1 MTSSETTAPATPI
14 DQIRTLAF
22 HDESIGMG
30 FNSHTGQAVGTAL
43 QGFTV
48 GVDPAASGQEVI
60 AEITVVNSHE
70 ELMDKMSM
78 SFSLQGRYEF
88 FSGSTKASFSEQTNI
103 NSTSTFLLAR
113 CVVKNPLT
121 RGQNFA
127 VKPDASELLKTSDGE
142 DTFTRAFGDS
152 FVRGLQTGGEFYAVI
167 RITSQSTVTQKDLAT
182 SLNAA
187 ADMLVASA
195 DFKAQFNT
203 ANTSSA
209 TRSEYTATMYQ
220 RAGSGETISPTVTID
235 DIAARYHQF
244 PQIAKDNPVAF
255 ETEVATYDT
264 LPLPLPTPEERDDFR
279 AALADARDRK
289 MRYIQSRNDADFAR
303 ANPQFFTG
311 LPPDAVLGATSASY
325 TALINAV
332 IDHAVRLSKG
342 QFDSPQFFDPQ
353 KCTPPLT
360 EPQPII
366 FTRAPAPP
374 APVAPPGPGW
384 KTTTIDTQGAMFP
397 VDAYV
402 SPNGVV
408 VDNLGRMTVLPGDG
422 RGLSTIPGASF
433 RAGGFANQITELTAS
448 EDGLLAVDVNGGLTV
463 VWAPRGQSPS
473 QIAQIGG
480 GGFAPGG
487 HVTRPFVSVCLTVGA
502 DGVLKVIWLPAA
514 QPFGQANIQQA
525 VGAKFVAGQPLTM
538 PMEVAAGTLSA
549 LAIDANG
556 TLMEIVVGESP
567 APPAVRPVAGA
578 PAFPAGARIS
588 DPTVFGVQTA
598 FCVDT
603 QGRLT
608 GIFRA
613 PNQGWQTQSV
623 TPPGAYAQGTSISRL
638 SGVTFRPPGA
648 PQPVAAP
655 LRSAFAVNAGGALT
669 VISMRAKTEF
679 DSPRFAVLAGAS
691 FPTTARPVPG
701 LASNNSEVV
710 GFAVDND
717 GRVMQYAFSGQTQS
731 WELSP
736 ISEAL
741 YPPGAAVSDHAST
754 PNHCFLIDK
763 VGLAHTIAF
772 Q

>member
-1 MTSSETTAPATPI
+1 MTSSETTAAATPI

-22 HDESIGMG
+22 HNESIGMG

-48 GVDPAASGQEVI
+48 GADPAASGQEVT
-60 AEITVVNSHE
+60 AEITIVNSQE

-88 FSGSTKASFSEQTNI
+88 FSASAKASFSEQTNI

-121 RGQNFA
+121 RGQNFV
-127 VKPDASELLKTSDGE
+127 VKPDAAALLNTSEGE

-167 RITSQSTVTQKDLAT
+167 RITSQSTVTQTNLAT

-203 ANTSSA
+203 ANTSAA

-235 DIAARYHQF
+235 EIAARYHQF

-279 AALADARDRK
+279 AALADARDHK

-303 ANPQFFTG
+303 TNPQFFTG
-311 LPPDAVLGATSASY
+311 LPPNAVLAAASASY

-360 EPQPII
+360 EPQPIV

-374 APVAPPGPGW
+374 APVTPPGPGW
-384 KTTTIDTQGAMFP
+384 KTSTIDTKGAMFP

-402 SPNGVV
+402 SPNGVG
-408 VDNLGRMTVLPGDG
+408 VDNQGRMTVLPVNGQA
-422 RGLSTIPGASF
+422 LSTVSGASF
-433 RAGGFANQITELTAS
+433 HPGGFANQITELDATD
-448 EDGLLAVDVNGGLTV
+448 DGLLAVDVNGALTV
-463 VWAPRGQSPS
+463 VWAPRGQSPN
-473 QIAQIGG
+473 QIAQLGG

-487 HVTRPFVSVCLTVGA
+487 HVTRPFVSVCLTVNA

-514 QPFGQANIQQA
+514 QPFGQATIQA
-525 VGAKFVAGQPLTM
+525 VAGAKFVAGQAMTM
-538 PMEVAAGTLSA
+538 PMEVAAGTLST

-556 TLMEIVVGESP
+556 TLMEVVISETP
-567 APPAVRPVAGA
+567 APPSVRPVVGA
-578 PAFPAGARIS
+578 PAFPPGARIS
-588 DPTVFGVQTA
+588 KPTVFDVQTA

-613 PNQGWQTQSV
+613 PNQGWATQPV
-623 TPPGAYAQGTSISRL
+623 TPPGAYAQGAFISDL
-638 SGVTFRPPGA
+638 AGVTFRPPGA
-648 PQPVAAP
+648 PQPVLAP
-655 LRSAFAVNAGGALT
+655 LRSAFAVNAAGALT

-679 DSPRFAVLAGAS
+679 DSPRIDVLAGAS
-691 FPTTARPVPG
+691 FPTTARPVAA

-717 GRVMQYAFSGQTQS
+717 GRVMQYTFSGQTQS

-741 YPPGAAVSDHAST
+741 FPPGGAVSDHFGF
-754 PNHCFLIDK
+754 PNQCVVIDK
-763 VGLAHTIAF
+763 DGLAHVIAF